1 MASEAKTEGQPEVVK
16 KPIDMGKLLGF
27 LFIAVNLVIVGGGT
41 FVVYQNTLGYH
52 PHEITEEIE
61 RLQLAEEQKYFA
73 ENPIV
78 FTMDPFV
85 VNLSGNPQKTIQL
98 EISLEMLSEQG
109 YEEVITKSTEARD
122 MIVKILNGK
131 SQTDLETIQGKLF
144 LKDQITVAINKY
156 LSAGVV
162 KDIYFTNII
171 VQ

>member
-1 MASEAKTEGQPEVVK
+1 MAKDEKAAEQPAAEK
-16 KPIDMGKLLGF
+16 KSLDIGKLLGF
-27 LFIAVNLVIVGGGT
+27 AFIALNIGVIGGGT

-52 PHEITEEIE
+52 PHEVTEEME

-73 ENPIV
+73 DNPIV

-156 LSAGVV
+156 LKDGVV
-162 KDIYFTNII
+162 KDIYFTSMI